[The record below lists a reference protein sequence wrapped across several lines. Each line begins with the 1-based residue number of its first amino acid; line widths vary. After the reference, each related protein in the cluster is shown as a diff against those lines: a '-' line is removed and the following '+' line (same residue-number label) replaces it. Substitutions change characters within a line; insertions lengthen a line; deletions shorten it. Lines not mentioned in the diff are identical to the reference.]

1 MCVGEMRS
9 VIALEGEM
17 VRERERER
25 ERGIE
30 LLVLFCL
37 PPTQVAN
44 HSVNV
49 VQSLGRDAIKA
60 LGVPPDAF
68 IQCAVQL
75 AFNRS
80 SNGRPAPTY
89 EACSTR
95 SFLHGRLDVC

>member
-1 MCVGEMRS
+1 MLVS
-9 VIALEGEM
+9 LDQSLERDLM
-17 VRERERER
+17 TNSC
-25 ERGIE
+25 
-30 LLVLFCL
+30 CL
-37 PPTQVAN
+37 PPMQVAN

-68 IQCAVQL
+68 IQCAIQL
-75 AFNRS
+75 AFNRT

-95 SFLHGRLDVC
+95 SFLHGRSDICLHPRP